1 MADVILELDGVK
13 KQYPVYGRLG
23 HFLPPVS
30 FVRAMKDVSFTL
42 REGETYG
49 LVGES
54 GSGKTTTGRVI
65 AGLTGADGGRVLCRG
80 EDLLRLSKKGW
91 KRFRRDIQFI
101 FQDPFSSLDPRKRAG
116 KILEESLVI
125 HRMGGRDDRRRRV
138 LETLELVGLQPEHYF
153 RYPHEFSGGQRQRL
167 ALARALIISPKIIIC
182 DEPVSALDVSIQSQM
197 LNTLKSL
204 QREMKLSLIF
214 ITHDIRVVRHIS
226 DRVGVM
232 YLGSIVEE
240 AATDA
245 IFASPRHPYTR
256 SLFSAVPDFFR
267 NRLSSRIILRGEIPS
282 FTEESSGCVFRSR
295 CPRIVAAGDLTD
307 TAAGDKTAADSCASK
322 IPALE
327 LIGTDHFCACHHA
340 QTGDYAAIEGLS
352 TKPVALRT
360 DPLY

>member
-1 MADVILELDGVK
+1 MPAVAEIILELDQVK

-23 HFLPPVS
+23 HFFPPES
-30 FVRAMKDVSFTL
+30 YIRAMKDVSFRL

-80 EDLLRLSKKGW
+80 ADLLRLSKKAW
-91 KRFRRDIQFI
+91 KPFRRDIQFV
-101 FQDPFSSLDPRKRAG
+101 FQDPFSSLDPRERAG
-116 KILEESLVI
+116 DILEESLII
-125 HRMGGRDDRRRRV
+125 HRLGGREERRKRV

-167 ALARALIISPKIIIC
+167 ALARALIIRPKIIIC
-182 DEPVSALDVSIQSQM
+182 DEPVSALDVSIQSQI

-240 AATDA
+240 APVET
-245 IFASPRHPYTR
+245 IFAAPRHPYTR
-256 SLFSAVPDFFR
+256 SLFSAAPDFFR
-267 NRLSSRIILRGEIPS
+267 TRPGSRIILRGEIPS
-282 FTEESSGCVFRSR
+282 PAEEISGCVFRGR
-295 CPRIVAAGDLTD
+295 CPWASDG
-307 TAAGDKTAADSCASK
+307 TAAGKTAADICASQR
-322 IPALE
+322 PAPE
-327 LIGTDHFCACHHA
+327 LVGRDHLCACHKA
-340 QTGDYAAIEGLS
+340 PAGDYAGL
-352 TKPVALRT
+352 
-360 DPLY
+360 

>member
-1 MADVILELDGVK
+1 MGRPAMAETILELDGVK

-23 HFLPPVS
+23 HFFPPVS
-30 FVRAMKDVSFTL
+30 FIRAMKDVSFKL

-65 AGLTGADGGRVLCRG
+65 TGLTGADGGRVLCGG
-80 EDLLRLSKKGW
+80 EDLLKLSKKAW
-91 KRFRRDIQFI
+91 KRFRRDIQFV
-101 FQDPFSSLDPRKRAG
+101 FQDPFSSLDPRERAG

-125 HRMGGRDDRRRRV
+125 HRIDGREERRKRV

-167 ALARALIISPKIIIC
+167 ALARALIIRPKIIIC
-182 DEPVSALDVSIQSQM
+182 DEPVSALDVSIQSQI

-204 QREMKLSLIF
+204 QREMKLSLVF

-267 NRLSSRIILRGEIPS
+267 SRLSNRIILKGEIPS
-282 FTEESSGCVFRSR
+282 FIKESSGCAFRSR
-295 CPRIVAAGDLTD
+295 CPWIAASGGTAAAAMAAD
-307 TAAGDKTAADSCASK
+307 TAVEGNTMMERCASEK
-322 IPALE
+322 PALE
-327 LIGTDHFCACHHA
+327 PVGTGHLCACHMA
-340 QTGDYAAIEGLS
+340 QAGDYADI
-352 TKPVALRT
+352 
-360 DPLY
+360 